1 MNLTNTFGSILV
13 SRIRDHK
20 KKRKRVKR
28 REGKRL
34 GWLKGMPDV
43 DFVGI
48 GASVWKKWRFS
59 EMKRRKD
66 HQYSHEPNT
75 ENLVVGMHAY
85 K

>member
-1 MNLTNTFGSILV
+1 MPATRILEYVAGIIERFLHALTPG
-13 SRIRDHK
+13 
-20 KKRKRVKR
+20 
-28 REGKRL
+28 
-34 GWLKGMPDV
+34 V

-66 HQYSHEPNT
+66 HQYAHEPNT